1 MMKLERLVLGLALVA
16 AGVIGSPA
24 FQHLSSVSGPNKL
37 GPFASMRVHS
47 SASSAESG
55 VAAEGQVEVQSACTD
70 GAYRSTGY
78 RWTTRLNWRFKAS
91 SRPKGWSSSGTAAT
105 LARAANNITNGRND
119 CGLPD
124 AISAT
129 NLYRGTT
136 SRAPNIGSGGGCRG
150 RDGYNVVGFG
160 TLPPG
165 YLALT
170 CWWTYNGRIIEA
182 DIKLNKAYYHWYIKR
197 PSGCTRKWSVEAA
210 ATHEFGHAFGMA
222 HVSESLHPHLT
233 MSPVIKACQSSE
245 KTLGWGDLRGLQALY

>member
-1 MMKLERLVLGLALVA
+1 MMKTERLVLGLALVA
-16 AGVIGSPA
+16 TGVFGSLSP
-24 FQHLSSVSGPNKL
+24 QHLAGTSEPYSLRSHGSV
-37 GPFASMRVHS
+37 RVHWQ
-47 SASSAESG
+47 ASSAGSG
-55 VAAEGQVEVQSACTD
+55 ASDDGQFELQSACSD
-70 GAYRSTGY
+70 GAYQATGY

-91 SRPKGWSSSGTAAT
+91 SRPKGWSSSGTAAV
-105 LARAANNITNGRND
+105 LARAASNITNGRND

-160 TLPPG
+160 TLPSG
-165 YLALT
+165 YLGLT
-170 CWWTYNGRIIEA
+170 CWWTYNGRIVEA

-222 HVSESLHPHLT
+222 HVSEASHPSLT

-245 KTLGWGDLRGLQALY
+245 KTLGWGDLRGLQSQY